1 MGDDP
6 LRMPVQFLRGV
17 GPARATAL
25 AALGVQTV
33 ADLITHLPF
42 RYEYIPKSVPIG
54 HLRAEETATIVGGI
68 RRVRTSRGQTRG
80 SVSADVQDGTGTCR
94 VRWFNSSY
102 LRDKLKVGDI
112 IRLTGKVEDG
122 DGRAIFVNPAYRL
135 IEPDEDPLADDQDA
149 YRPVYPATAQLGSS
163 AIARVVRSALD
174 MALPHIGETL
184 PDTLRERRKL
194 PPRRTALAR
203 IHAPASATDADVARR
218 RLAYDE
224 LFTMQLA
231 VQIRRR
237 QARSARDAPKIT
249 TTALIDERIR
259 ARLPFALTAAQE
271 RAAHEIAADLDC
283 ETPMARLLQGDV
295 GSGKTAVAVYAA
307 LTTIANRGQVAMLL
321 PTEVLAQ
328 QTFERFN
335 HYLAGS
341 RVRNALLVGG
351 MLRAARDDALHRL
364 ARGEI
369 DLVAGTHAL
378 LEPDVRFRRLA
389 LVIVDEQHRFG
400 VSQRSRLREK
410 SACPHYLVMTATP
423 IPRTLAMTLYGD
435 LDVTV
440 IDELPPGRQPVTTQI
455 VGANERERAGA
466 WSMVRGRL
474 AEGEQAYVVYPLVE
488 ESDTLDLKAATV
500 EVEAL
505 RAGALAGFNV
515 GLLHGRMN
523 GQEKTRIIEE
533 FRSGRMQALVST
545 TVIEVGVD
553 VPAATVMVIE
563 HAERYGLS
571 QLHQLRG
578 RVGRG
583 AKPSCCLLMTDTQGE
598 NVHERLA
605 VICGTTDGFRIA
617 EADLKLRGPGELLG
631 TRQHGLPVFKAA
643 NLVDDLDLITAAR
656 DDAADLLRRDP
667 ELILAEHRALHAAI
681 HETYGG
687 ILEITTNGRA
697 SAASWKQSI
706 VSGG

>member
-1 MGDDP
+1 
-6 LRMPVQFLRGV
+6 MP
-17 GPARATAL
+17 
-25 AALGVQTV
+25 
-33 ADLITHLPF
+33 
-42 RYEYIPKSVPIG
+42 
-54 HLRAEETATIVGGI
+54 
-68 RRVRTSRGQTRG
+68 
-80 SVSADVQDGTGTCR
+80 
-94 VRWFNSSY
+94 
-102 LRDKLKVGDI
+102 
-112 IRLTGKVEDG
+112 
-122 DGRAIFVNPAYRL
+122 
-135 IEPDEDPLADDQDA
+135 
-149 YRPVYPATAQLGSS
+149 
-163 AIARVVRSALD
+163 
-174 MALPHIGETL
+174 
-184 PDTLRERRKL
+184 
-194 PPRRTALAR
+194 
-203 IHAPASATDADVARR
+203 
-218 RLAYDE
+218 
-224 LFTMQLA
+224 
-231 VQIRRR
+231 
-237 QARSARDAPKIT
+237 
-249 TTALIDERIR
+249 
-259 ARLPFALTAAQE
+259 
-271 RAAHEIAADLDC
+271 
-283 ETPMARLLQGDV
+283 
-295 GSGKTAVAVYAA
+295 
-307 LTTIANRGQVAMLL
+307 
-321 PTEVLAQ
+321 
-328 QTFERFN
+328 
-335 HYLAGS
+335 
-341 RVRNALLVGG
+341 
-351 MLRAARDDALHRL
+351 RAARDDALRRL

-369 DLVAGTHAL
+369 DLIAGTHAL
-378 LEPDVRFRRLA
+378 LEPDVRFRKLA

-410 SACPHYLVMTATP
+410 GACPHYLVMTATP

-440 IDELPPGRQPVTTQI
+440 IDELPPGRQPIATRI
-455 VGANERERAGA
+455 VGASERERAAA
-466 WSMVRGRL
+466 WGMVRGRL

-523 GQEKTRIIEE
+523 GQEKTRIIDE

-656 DDAADLLRRDP
+656 DDAADLLRGDP
-667 ELILAEHRALHAAI
+667 ELILTDHRALRAAI

-687 ILEITTNGRA
+687 FLEITTNGRA
-697 SAASWKQSI
+697 SADSWKQSI